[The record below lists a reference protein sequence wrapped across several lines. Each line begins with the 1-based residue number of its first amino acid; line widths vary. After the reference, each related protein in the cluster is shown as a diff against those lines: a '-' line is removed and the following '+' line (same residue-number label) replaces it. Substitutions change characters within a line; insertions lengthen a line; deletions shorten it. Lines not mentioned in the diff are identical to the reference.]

1 MPLSASHTILLA
13 HSSNVNS
20 LRRGTENMNPLDSHK
35 FEQIISKPRL
45 DSYKGYFSVNKHEA
59 IGLYVWNSEVSG
71 CWSALMAYF
80 EIALRNSIHREMSL
94 FYSARAA
101 TVAAAAAGAGTV
113 AAAAAGAA
121 AASPSFHWY
130 DAIASQ
136 LKSETNK
143 KIFNVRHKRG
153 SPPIPIV
160 PPPSPDEIVSRV
172 SFGFWPAILTSINSA
187 HADKLFPKIF
197 PGHPLNANPL
207 DWKNSQK
214 CKKALAYI
222 FELNAL
228 RNRIAHHEPLWRFA
242 EVKDT
247 SVHPNIVLAAQSMNQ
262 VETMARFER
271 LQKLFADGIGALNQ
285 DLLTDIQQS
294 SVLRKLGLLLSTR
307 GLNRYK
313 KRKHFPAAGHLTPA
327 NFRKQF
333 SLLSKEN
340 QPVRIGRSGIYG
352 VFDPE

>member
-1 MPLSASHTILLA
+1 
-13 HSSNVNS
+13 
-20 LRRGTENMNPLDSHK
+20 
-35 FEQIISKPRL
+35 
-45 DSYKGYFSVNKHEA
+45 
-59 IGLYVWNSEVSG
+59 
-71 CWSALMAYF
+71 MAYF

-94 FYSARAA
+94 FYSVRAA
-101 TVAAAAAGAGTV
+101 TNAAAAAGAGTV
-113 AAAAAGAA
+113 AAATIGAA
-121 AASPSFHWY
+121 AASSSFHWY
-130 DAIASQ
+130 DAIAAQ
-136 LKSETNK
+136 LKNETKK

-153 SPPIPIV
+153 TPPIPIV

-172 SFGFWPAILTSINSA
+172 SFGFWPAILSSINSA

-222 FELNAL
+222 FELNDL

-247 SVHPNIVLAAQSMNQ
+247 SVYPNIVLAAQSINQ
-262 VETMARFER
+262 AETITRFQR
-271 LQKLFADGIGALNQ
+271 LQRLFDAGIGALNQ
-285 DLLTDIQQS
+285 DLLVDIQQS
-294 SVLRKLGLLLSTR
+294 SVLRKLRLLLSER
-307 GLNRYK
+307 GLNRYR
-313 KRKHFPAAGHLTPA
+313 KRTHFAVAGHLTPA
-327 NFRKQF
+327 NFRKQY
-333 SLLSKEN
+333 SLLSKRN